1 MPRHGATAK
10 FSQEQQEA
18 VEHARRAL
26 MAVVDSSG
34 GTCAFEEQMSV
45 LLAEVGRQGV
55 RKHLEELTEHDE
67 FKENGVVWRVAYRGE
82 KKLMTLFGWVA
93 VTRPLFRSTRNGPT
107 RCLISERAGL
117 FQGKWTGRAARAA
130 ARVTAELPFERSE
143 ELLRDLGHMAPS
155 RTLLQRLDRHLLDLW
170 ESDREKHEQQLRD
183 GCAIPRSAVVAVI
196 SLDGVMVNMVGSDR
210 AETVARAMR
219 AGRATRG
226 PSGYKEAAV
235 GVVTLHDAQGARIA
249 TWRMGRMPEEN
260 KASVKAW
267 IQAEL
272 AWLRRK
278 RPGIR
283 VVAAA
288 DGAQAN
294 WTFLKTL
301 EPDIEVVDY
310 FHVMEYVSRYL
321 SEANGANTLATQKKL
336 VEVKRLLLE
345 VEGGARKAFK
355 MIDAARRA
363 AGQPVT
369 NEKRG
374 YRLTYLERHKDRMN
388 YAELRAQ
395 NIPIG
400 TGVTEGTCR
409 YLVVDRLRRS
419 GMTWSDAGG
428 QAVLSLRSLVVS
440 ERFDAGWQLL
450 TEASAKRRLSA

>member
-10 FSQEQQEA
+10 ISQEQQGA
-18 VEHARRAL
+18 VERACRAL
-26 MAVVDSSG
+26 MAVVDGSSG
-34 GTCAFEEQMSV
+34 TCTFEEQMQALV
-45 LLAEVGRQGV
+45 AEVGRQGMQ
-55 RKHLEELTEHDE
+55 KHLEGLTEHNE
-67 FKENGVVWRVAYRGE
+67 FKEDGVVWRVAHRGE
-82 KKLMTLFGWVA
+82 KKLMTLFGWVT
-93 VTRPLFRSTRNGPT
+93 VRRPLFRSTRNGPT

-143 ELLRDLGHMAPS
+143 KLLRELGHMAPS

-183 GCAIPRSAVVAVI
+183 GCAIPKSAVVAVI

-210 AETVARAMR
+210 AKTVARALG
-219 AGRATRG
+219 AGRSPKG
-226 PSGYKEAAV
+226 PSGYKEAAI
-235 GVVTLHDAQGARIA
+235 GVVSLHDAEGARLA
-249 TWRMGRMPEEN
+249 TWRMGRMPEGS
-260 KASVKAW
+260 KATLKEW
-267 IQAEL
+267 LQAEL
-272 AWLRRK
+272 AWLRRE

-288 DGAQAN
+288 DGAETN
-294 WTFLKTL
+294 WAFLKTL

-310 FHVMEYVSRYL
+310 FHVVEYVSRYL
-321 SEANGANTLATQKKL
+321 SEANGPSTLRTQKKL
-336 VEVKRLLLE
+336 IEVQRLLLE
-345 VEGGARKAFK
+345 VKGGARKAFA

-374 YRLTYLERHKDRMN
+374 YRTSYFERHKDRMN

-450 TEASAKRRLSA
+450 TAASAKRRLSA